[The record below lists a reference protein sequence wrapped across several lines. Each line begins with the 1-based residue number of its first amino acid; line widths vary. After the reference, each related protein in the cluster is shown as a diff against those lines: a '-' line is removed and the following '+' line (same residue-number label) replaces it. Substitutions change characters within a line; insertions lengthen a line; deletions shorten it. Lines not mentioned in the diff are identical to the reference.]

1 MMRSMRRVAS
11 SLFLAPC
18 LLAQAAL
25 ADPVAASRPPEPEE
39 TRVARILQAVLEKH
53 GGEVNRC
60 FEQALADTLD
70 VAGRV
75 ELSVDVGENG
85 KVESATPVEQ
95 EKVSPVLLACLQQ
108 TSQAWIIPGL
118 EAGSTVVVPLLFAVQ
133 ANQFSVKAADA
144 PEHGPPVPKG
154 HGGKTTP
161 PFTVKVLVDEANMH
175 AKQASLSLLTVGPA
189 SRIALHKHPGA
200 EILFVRK
207 GRLRVLGPQG
217 TPPEVLTE
225 GGAVFIPGGMPHA
238 VENMVRTA
246 PVETIEIFVPAG
258 PERVYR
264 DPKDEKG
271 RAAFDVIRDLKKAV
285 MPAGVKFTVATPDK
299 APALTT
305 GGGKIHV
312 KLLFDAESTGS
323 DAAGVSL
330 VEFDPG
336 ADIPRHTHPSA
347 EVLYIFAGQ
356 GELTIGS
363 DKLPF
368 GPDQAIH
375 LPEGQPHAAKFTGPD
390 KTVALQIYAPAG
402 PEQRYKAPATPS
414 PSSPA
419 AAPKK
424 K

>member
-1 MMRSMRRVAS
+1 MMRPMRRLAS
-11 SLFLAPC
+11 SVLLGPC
-18 LLAQAAL
+18 LLAQAAF

-85 KVESATPVEQ
+85 KVENATPVEQ
-95 EKVSPVLLACLQQ
+95 EKVSPILLACLQQ
-108 TSQAWIIPGL
+108 TSRAWTIPGL

-154 HGGKTTP
+154 HGGKAP

-246 PVETIEIFVPAG
+246 PVETIEIFIPTG

-264 DPKDEKG
+264 DPKDEAG
-271 RAAFDVIRDLKKAV
+271 RAAFEVIRDPRKALWPAKNPKMLAVETPKLKHVPHQGKAKRRP
-285 MPAGVKFTVATPDK
+285 MFDGGA
-299 APALTT
+299 T
-305 GGGKIHV
+305 GGV
-312 KLLFDAESTGS
+312 AS
-323 DAAGVSL
+323 VSL
-330 VEFDPG
+330 VELPPG
-336 ADIPRHTHPSA
+336 AELPRASHAGSA
-347 EVLYIFAGQ
+347 EIAFVLEGS
-356 GELTIGS
+356 GEVKVGS
-363 DKLPF
+363 ESIRY
-368 GPDQAIH
+368 GAEQAFH
-375 LPEGQPHAAKFTGPD
+375 FPEGQDHSMKATGNEP
-390 KTVALQIYAPAG
+390 TLFLQIVAPAADDQ
-402 PEQRYKAPATPS
+402 ETK
-414 PSSPA
+414 
-419 AAPKK
+419 
-424 K
+424 